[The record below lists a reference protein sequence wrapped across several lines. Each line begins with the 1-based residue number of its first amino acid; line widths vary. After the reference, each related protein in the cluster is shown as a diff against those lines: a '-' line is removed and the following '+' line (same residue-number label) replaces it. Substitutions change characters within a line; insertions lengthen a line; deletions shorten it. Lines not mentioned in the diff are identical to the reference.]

1 MPSDPTPPAP
11 FVPPFSPELE
21 QRIAMLLRKRL
32 GREGS
37 PEELAAY
44 RQGLWAFATF
54 VGSIIERQ
62 VAKGVNTDSST
73 IDPCPELPSTP
84 ANQRNP
90 TIGKS

>member
-1 MPSDPTPPAP
+1 MPSDPTAPLP

-21 QRIAMLLRKRL
+21 QRIAVLLQRRL

-37 PEELAAY
+37 PEELVAY

-62 VAKGVNTDSST
+62 VTKGVNTDSST
-73 IDPCPELPSTP
+73 IDPCHELPSTP

-90 TIGKS
+90 MIGKS